1 MNLKIDWE
9 QLTAKRTGWKKGW
22 TIISIALVGTGALVS
37 ILLLFFTP
45 VSSSDNPQSIWI
57 DRDDNIDSVKAKIER
72 REVNRMAFA
81 GWKMLAGMSGY
92 GERIATGHYVIE
104 PEMNSLTLLRRLK
117 GGMQTP
123 VKLTIASVRTRE
135 KLAADLA
142 EKMMMDSTEVINAL
156 RDSSICAAY
165 GLDTANII
173 GMFLPNTYEI
183 YWNVTV
189 DKLMKRMKK
198 ESEAFWTDD
207 KKAKATRLGLTPEEV
222 ITLASIIDEETANNG
237 EKPDVAGMYLNRIKQ
252 GMPLQADPTVKFALQ
267 QFHLRR
273 IYHSMLTI
281 DNPYNTYNR
290 EGLPPGPIRIPSMAG
305 INAVLNATEHDYL
318 YMCAKEDFSGTHR
331 FAKTYSE
338 HLANAKRYT
347 KALNERGVK

>member
-22 TIISIALVGTGALVS
+22 TIIGIALVGTGALVS

-72 REVNRMAFA
+72 REINRMAFA

-92 GERIATGHYVIE
+92 GEHIATGHYVIE
-104 PEMNSLTLLRRLK
+104 PQMNCLTLLRRLK

-123 VKLTIASVRTRE
+123 VKLTVATVRTRE

-142 EKMMMDSTEVINAL
+142 DKMMMDSTEVINAL

-173 GMFLPNTYEI
+173 GMFLPNTYE
-183 YWNVTV
+183 
-189 DKLMKRMKK
+189 
-198 ESEAFWTDD
+198 S
-207 KKAKATRLGLTPEEV
+207 
-222 ITLASIIDEETANNG
+222 
-237 EKPDVAGMYLNRIKQ
+237 
-252 GMPLQADPTVKFALQ
+252 
-267 QFHLRR
+267 
-273 IYHSMLTI
+273 
-281 DNPYNTYNR
+281 
-290 EGLPPGPIRIPSMAG
+290 
-305 INAVLNATEHDYL
+305 
-318 YMCAKEDFSGTHR
+318 
-331 FAKTYSE
+331 
-338 HLANAKRYT
+338 
-347 KALNERGVK
+347 

>member
-81 GWKMLAGMSGY
+81 GWKILAGMSGY
-92 GERIATGHYVIE
+92 GEHIATGHYVIE
-104 PEMNSLTLLRRLK
+104 PQMNCLTLLRRLK

-123 VKLTIASVRTRE
+123 VKLTVATVRTRE

-156 RDSSICAAY
+156 RDSPICAAY
-165 GLDTANII
+165 GLDTDNIL

-189 DKLMKRMKK
+189 DNLMKRMKK

-267 QFHLRR
+267 QFQLRR

-290 EGLPPGPIRIPSMAG
+290 EGLPPGPILIPSIAV
-305 INAVLNATEHDYL
+305 INALLNATEHDYL

-338 HLANAKRYT
+338 HLANARRYT